1 MNATPAYD
9 RLGLGYRAIRAT
21 DPKLAARIWSA
32 LGHARTVLNA
42 GAGTGSYEPP
52 DRWVLALEPSPVMTA
67 PRADS
72 AAPVLHAAVESLPL
86 ADKTVDAAIVILTI
100 HHWSS
105 VEAGLRELRRVTS
118 QRIVIVTMD
127 PAALANLW
135 IVQDYLPELM
145 GFHAARFP
153 SIERLRELLPG
164 AAVDILAVP
173 HDCQDGFMAA
183 FWARP
188 HAYLD
193 PAVRAATSPW
203 HDLSPAVVDRALARL
218 QTDLDSGAWERRYGE
233 LRKRAELDV
242 GLRLVTANP

>member
-1 MNATPAYD
+1 MVQGALNASPAYD

-32 LGHARTVLNA
+32 LGDARTVLNV
-42 GAGTGSYEPP
+42 GAGTGNYEPS
-52 DRWVLALEPSPVMTA
+52 DRWVLAVEPSPVMTA
-67 PRADS
+67 QRTVG

-86 ADKTVDAAIVILTI
+86 ADRTVDAAMAILTV

-105 VEAGLRELRRVTS
+105 VETGLRELRRVTR

-135 IVQDYLPELM
+135 IVGEYLPELM

-153 SIERLRELLPG
+153 SIDRLRELLPG
-164 AAVDILAVP
+164 ADVDVLAVP
-173 HDCQDGFMAA
+173 HDCRDGFMAA

-188 HAYLD
+188 RAYLE
-193 PAVRAATSPW
+193 PATRAAT
-203 HDLSPAVVDRALARL
+203 
-218 QTDLDSGAWERRYGE
+218 
-233 LRKRAELDV
+233 
-242 GLRLVTANP
+242 